1 MDKRTRENS
10 DHAGRKRG
18 GIEEA
23 GMKKPAGL
31 DRRAGRIG
39 ASKRCGRAGSG
50 RAAASFRFRFRLMYG
65 LFHGLNNER
74 VEAHAALDGG
84 GMV

>member
-1 MDKRTRENS
+1 
-10 DHAGRKRG
+10 
-18 GIEEA
+18 
-23 GMKKPAGL
+23 MKKPAGL
-31 DRRAGRIG
+31 DRRAGWIEAG
-39 ASKRCGRAGSG
+39 KRRGRAGSG

-74 VEAHAALDGG
+74 IEAHAALDGG